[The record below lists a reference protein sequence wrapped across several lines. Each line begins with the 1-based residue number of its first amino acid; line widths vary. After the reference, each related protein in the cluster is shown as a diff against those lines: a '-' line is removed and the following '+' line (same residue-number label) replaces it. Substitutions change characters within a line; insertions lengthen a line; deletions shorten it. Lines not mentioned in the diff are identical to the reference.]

1 MNRQNKTVDDVYET
15 LTGDVIETEPTANY
29 GLATALASRP
39 GKQILRNA
47 QLAAVHDYCCS
58 AYSSSALK
66 HVGALSMMELQL
78 NQMAPQGRA
87 RYSAIVDGYVRTV
100 VRTLDRF

>member
-15 LTGDVIETEPTANY
+15 LTGDVIETEPQANY

-47 QLAAVHDYCCS
+47 QLAGVHDYC
-58 AYSSSALK
+58 AVAFSSTALK
-66 HVGALSMMELQL
+66 HVGALSMMEAQL
-78 NQMAPQGRA
+78 IQMYPQGRA
-87 RYSAIVDGYVRTV
+87 RYEAIVNCYTQAVI
-100 VRTLDRF
+100 RTLDRF

>member
-1 MNRQNKTVDDVYET
+1 MNQQHKTVDDVYET
-15 LTGDVIETEPTANY
+15 LTGDVIETEPQANY